1 MSTTTANGRSREEDR
16 ILTNAHGTVRVIGWM
31 ILASTGI
38 LFARYGRSL
47 HIGHKQKFLG
57 ESIWFQVQRFVLFL
71 AIVAILLEFFLILAE
86 VKGKWIRSNEGLTF
100 VHSVL
105 GGIIVCC
112 AMSSMTVNRS
122 MNNRVFELANTTLP
136 PTVKVQQAEDGD
148 SKLSNNMI
156 LIFLFVHMIVA
167 IALATPLIVSIWH

>member
-1 MSTTTANGRSREEDR
+1 MPTTTANGRSREEDR
-16 ILTNAHGTVRVIGWM
+16 ILTNAHGTVMVIGWM

-57 ESIWFQVQRFVLFL
+57 ESIWFQVHLHRKTNRVGL
-71 AIVAILLEFFLILAE
+71 IVIMSLWSAWVVIIVVLLE
-86 VKGKWIRSNEGLTF
+86 
-100 VHSVL
+100 
-105 GGIIVCC
+105 IVRLYLLR
-112 AMSSMTVNRS
+112 MSSMTVNRS
-122 MNNRVFELANTTLP
+122 MNNREFELANTTLP
-136 PTVKVQQAEDGD
+136 PTVKVQQAEDVD